1 MKKKYAWLVL
11 SIILF
16 CLVVISIGVGEAYVS
31 PIRVVKSF
39 LGLGSSFDSLII
51 FQLRLPRILLAMLAG
66 MAFAVAGCI
75 LQAITRNPMAT
86 PEMMGISGGA
96 SVAAVSI
103 IMLFST
109 ANDALSISLNFLPL
123 FAFLG
128 ATFIA
133 LLIYLFAWKKGVS
146 SLRLILVG
154 IGFYILM
161 NALVNLVV
169 LMGPLFRA
177 TQAKTWLTGSIY
189 GTTWKE
195 VLVLLPWL
203 AILLPVVYLFSR
215 SLTIHELGEN
225 AAIGLGVKIKI
236 ERFILL
242 LLCTSLTG
250 AAVAFV
256 GGITFIGL
264 IGPHLARRLVGNN
277 YRFILPAA
285 ALIGAIMVVGADLIG
300 HTLMA
305 PKEIPAGVFTALI
318 GVPYFLYLIYRSRG
332 QVSS

>member
-1 MKKKYAWLVL
+1 MKKYVWIILCL
-11 SIILF
+11 ILF
-16 CLVVISIGVGEAYVS
+16 CLVVISVGVGEAYIS
-31 PIRVVKSF
+31 PLHVVKSF
-39 LGLGSSFDSLII
+39 LGLGNPFDSLII
-51 FQLRLPRILLAMLAG
+51 FQLRLPRIVLATLAG

-103 IMLFST
+103 IMIFST
-109 ANDALSISLNFLPL
+109 QNDALSISLNFLPL

-128 ATFIA
+128 ATLVA

-146 SLRLILVG
+146 SLRLVLVG

-161 NALVNLVV
+161 NALVNLIV
-169 LMGPLFRA
+169 LIGPLFRA
-177 TQAKTWLTGSIY
+177 MQAKTWLTGSIY

-195 VLVLLPWL
+195 VMVLLPWL
-203 AILLPVVYLFSR
+203 AVLLPIAYLFSR

-225 AAIGLGVKIKI
+225 TAIGLGMKIKT
-236 ERFILL
+236 ERFFLL
-242 LLCTSLTG
+242 ILCTSLTG

-264 IGPHLARRLVGNN
+264 IGPHLARRLVGND
-277 YRFILPAA
+277 YRFILPVA

-300 HTLMA
+300 HTLLA

-318 GVPYFLYLIYRSRG
+318 GVPYFLYLIYRSKG
-332 QVSS
+332 KVSS